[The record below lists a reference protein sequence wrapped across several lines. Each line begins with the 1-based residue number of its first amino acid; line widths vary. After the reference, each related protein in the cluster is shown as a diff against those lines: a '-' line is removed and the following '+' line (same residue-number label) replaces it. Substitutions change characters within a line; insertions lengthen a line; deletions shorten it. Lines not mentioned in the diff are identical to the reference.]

1 MRTTIGRI
9 GRTNGRTGAPRT
21 ALRAVAASALV
32 LALAGCGIF
41 SGGSGKPDE
50 FVVVEKRPLV
60 VPPDFRLRPPE
71 PGKPSPQD
79 IRPTREAL
87 KALFPDSNPDLGLS
101 PGERALLKRVEE
113 SVAAPVRADSRSLAA
128 DDDTRVVRK
137 GVMVGELLA
146 LPPRTLKSDGSSIER
161 VKSQPVAPH

>member
-1 MRTTIGRI
+1 MNQGNLRRVRTIPVL
-9 GRTNGRTGAPRT
+9 RTGMLF
-21 ALRAVAASALV
+21 ALT
-32 LALAGCGIF
+32 LALAGCSLF

-50 FVVVEKRPLV
+50 FVVVEKRPLI

-71 PGKPSPQD
+71 PGKASPQD

-87 KALFPDSNPDLGLS
+87 KALFPNSNPDLGLS
-101 PGERALLKRVEE
+101 PGEKALLNRVEE
-113 SVAAPVRADSRSLAA
+113 RVAAPVRADSRSLAA

-146 LPPRTLKSDGSSIER
+146 LSPRTLKSDGSTIER
-161 VKSQPVAPH
+161 VKSQPVTPR